1 MDYLAE
7 IYLKYETIKIEELI
21 GAKGKKQGNMRDL
34 APEAVYKYACE
45 DADVTLK
52 LKQVLGNELETNG
65 VKNCSKR

>member
-1 MDYLAE
+1 
-7 IYLKYETIKIEELI
+7 
-21 GAKGKKQGNMRDL
+21 MRDL

>member
-1 MDYLAE
+1 
-7 IYLKYETIKIEELI
+7 
-21 GAKGKKQGNMRDL
+21 MRDL

-65 VKNCSKR
+65 VKKAVRRDRNAFGAGIGLHGKKRSTY